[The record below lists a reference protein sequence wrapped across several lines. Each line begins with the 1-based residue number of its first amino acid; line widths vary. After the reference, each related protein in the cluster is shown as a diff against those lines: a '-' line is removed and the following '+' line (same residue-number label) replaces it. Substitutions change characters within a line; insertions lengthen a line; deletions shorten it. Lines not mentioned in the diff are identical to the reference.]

1 MQKIDASAEAPCE
14 KPPSPSQRENTN
26 TEADVQGGEELHRQT
41 SSNKACAWCTELS
54 RSLNHL
60 NFLPCL

>member
-1 MQKIDASAEAPCE
+1 MQV
-14 KPPSPSQRENTN
+14 QRLPVSNHQVQFKEITC
-26 TEADVQGGEELHRQT
+26 TQDVQGGEELHRQT
-41 SSNKACAWCTELS
+41 SSNKACAQCTELS